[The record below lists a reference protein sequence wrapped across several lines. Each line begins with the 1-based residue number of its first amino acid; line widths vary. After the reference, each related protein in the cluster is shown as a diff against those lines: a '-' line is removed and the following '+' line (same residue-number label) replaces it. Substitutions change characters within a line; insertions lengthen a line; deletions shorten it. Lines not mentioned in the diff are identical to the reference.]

1 MTMTMSSM
9 LPKQRQPAAVAV
21 AGPLKG
27 IIFDMDGTLI
37 KLDVINELV
46 LRIYQIA
53 DEDPL
58 GKDLEREDLEV
69 VVAKL
74 SPEGQGKAK
83 KAIVEILQRHVD
95 NMIIQE
101 GGPEL
106 VAFLAQNGVKR
117 AVLTRN
123 YEQNAFIMQEMY
135 RTVLNDATFDLI
147 VGIDTQYDTS
157 HPPAQ
162 EIPKVDRIR
171 QICDLWGCEASE
183 VIMLGDSIADDIVEG
198 NRAGCGGT
206 VLLRPK
212 GYNLNYFYGTS
223 IGNSI
228 ERKPSLCVEK
238 LSEVRQLLKEQIHK
252 GSESK

>member
-1 MTMTMSSM
+1 MSSM
-9 LPKQRQPAAVAV
+9 LPKQQQPAAVAV
-21 AGPLKG
+21 VGPLKG

-37 KLDVINELV
+37 HLNVINELV
-46 LRIYQIA
+46 LQIYQIA

-106 VAFLAQNGVKR
+106 VAFLARNGVKR

-123 YEQNAFIMQEMY
+123 YERNAHVMQHMY
-135 RTVLNDATFDLI
+135 RSVLNDATFDLI
-147 VGIDTQYDTS
+147 IGKDTLYYAS
-157 HPPAQ
+157 HPPAH
-162 EIPKVDRIR
+162 EIPKVDRIH
-171 QICDLWGCEASE
+171 QICDLWGCDTRE
-183 VIMLGDSIADDIVEG
+183 VIMLGDSIPDDIVEG
-198 NRAGCGGT
+198 HRAGCGGT
-206 VLLRPK
+206 VLLQQK
-212 GYNLNYFYGTS
+212 GYNLNLNHYYGTS
-223 IGNSI
+223 IGNST
-228 ERKPSLCVEK
+228 ERTPSLCVET
-238 LSEVRQLLKEQIHK
+238 LSELRQYLETKM
-252 GSESK
+252 